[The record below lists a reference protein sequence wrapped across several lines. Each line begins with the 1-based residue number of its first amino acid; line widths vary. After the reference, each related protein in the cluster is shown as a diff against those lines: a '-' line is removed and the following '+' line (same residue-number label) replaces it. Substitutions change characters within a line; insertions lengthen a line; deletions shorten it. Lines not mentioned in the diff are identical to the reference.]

1 MRRAALALA
10 LVVAAGSARA
20 VPGPDSVAVVS
31 NRNVPGSVALAAMYG
46 EARAVPAR
54 QRCALDLP
62 TDDTL
67 SLADFRARF
76 TEPLR
81 RCLTDAGV
89 DERIEAYALM
99 RGLPIRVTIPL
110 AGGAQG
116 VSLAAALMV
125 ERSRLL
131 DGTALLDAAPG
142 VARTCSGSHCVG
154 ARWANPFNDGAFTPG
169 WGTEL
174 GGVRWSLRLATML
187 HGRSDED
194 AARLLRS
201 ALDAERAGGVPGTWL
216 FMNGADRAR
225 GALDVEY
232 DDVVAALRDLGQTDV
247 ARVPFNAAD
256 TGRTLAAFVTGT
268 ASLGATIEGN
278 RFSAGAIVD
287 NLTSLG
293 AVPQNFAPTGEA
305 QVSIARWVAMGVAGV
320 HGTVEEP
327 LNNCFPSRR
336 FAVDYAE
343 GATLAEA
350 YLRHM
355 PFVYWRNLVLG
366 DPMAAPWAHR
376 PRVTV
381 SGVNEGE
388 TLTASR
394 AVTVVAEPPEGAQ
407 IAATVLY
414 VDGVEAARAAGDRV
428 THCLAGD
435 GARELLAVAQVAE
448 DNGAGRHAPKGW
460 TRVRVTLRGATGT
473 CEAADAAAD
482 APPDAQADA
491 AADVATAD
499 AAVARGG
506 DGGGCGCR
514 AQGTTRGGATALWLV
529 AVVGML
535 VWRRRRSAGSTTP
548 PLLVGCTSIAGS
560 THGANRSA

>member
-1 MRRAALALA
+1 MDGDAPRLEFEV
-10 LVVAAGSARA
+10 VVADAAQQRARPVDVADVVDADVPVVAGP
-20 VPGPDSVAVVS
+20 VEDV
-31 NRNVPGSVALAAMYG
+31 G
-46 EARAVPAR
+46 EA
-54 QRCALDLP
+54 
-62 TDDTL
+62 
-67 SLADFRARF
+67 
-76 TEPLR
+76 
-81 RCLTDAGV
+81 
-89 DERIEAYALM
+89 
-99 RGLPIRVTIPL
+99 
-110 AGGAQG
+110 
-116 VSLAAALMV
+116 
-125 ERSRLL
+125 
-131 DGTALLDAAPG
+131 
-142 VARTCSGSHCVG
+142 
-154 ARWANPFNDGAFTPG
+154 
-169 WGTEL
+169 
-174 GGVRWSLRLATML
+174 
-187 HGRSDED
+187 
-194 AARLLRS
+194 
-201 ALDAERAGGVPGTWL
+201 AGGVV
-216 FMNGADRAR
+216 
-225 GALDVEY
+225 ALEDQH
-232 DDVVAALRDLGQTDV
+232 L
-247 ARVPFNAAD
+247 
-256 TGRTLAAFVTGT
+256 
-268 ASLGATIEGN
+268 
-278 RFSAGAIVD
+278 
-287 NLTSLG
+287 
-293 AVPQNFAPTGEA
+293 
-305 QVSIARWVAMGVAGV
+305 AMGVAGV

-514 AQGTTRGGATALWLV
+514 AQGTTRGGVTALWLV
-529 AVVGML
+529 AVLGML
-535 VWRRRRSAGSTTP
+535 RRRGRPHKAPRLTPAG
-548 PLLVGCTSIAGS
+548 GERRIAGRRTAAS
-560 THGANRSA
+560 RGPLGASYALQHVPGLTPMPVS